1 MSGVSGTSGTFGS
14 SGILNSGLP
23 VVMGLPLTPMW
34 NFGLSVVIGSPLTPM
49 CPSGLSVVEGV
60 PLWLILCFFVL
71 SWFLRCCSNRCIC
84 E

>member
-1 MSGVSGTSGTFGS
+1 MSESSVFNSGFGGIVSSGSSVSGVSGTSGTFGS

-23 VVMGLPLTPMW
+23 VVM
-34 NFGLSVVIGSPLTPM
+34 GSPLTPM

-71 SWFLRCCSNRCIC
+71 S
-84 E
+84 